1 MAEVLEDLLQ
11 NMRTE
16 ILLKALKNITL
27 DQCQTIVMSQ
37 EAIAFE
43 YTWRA
48 TVTVIA
54 ALTAVCHYE
63 FILTCLHVLLKGCSI
78 GFTFCNQEA
87 RACISKSRN
96 FIWSTP
102 DLNAPNE
109 PAPQNLENGNFVH
122 YGEVACGLQQQESD
136 GFANVELEEGAA
148 APHQLPQAEPEAPED
163 QESHHKVN

>member
-16 ILLKALKNITL
+16 ILLKALRNITM

-54 ALTAVCHYE
+54 TLTAMCHYE
-63 FILTCLHVLLKGCSI
+63 FILTCLHVLLKGCSL

-87 RACISKSRN
+87 RACISKSRTY
-96 FIWSTP
+96 IWSTP
-102 DLNAPNE
+102 DLNAQNE

-122 YGEVACGLQQQESD
+122 YGQVDGGLQQQERD
-136 GFANVELEEGAA
+136 GFADVELEGEPSAA
-148 APHQLPQAEPEAPED
+148 RQSPQVEPGAPEN
-163 QESHHKVN
+163 QEDHHKAN